1 MKKTFV
7 KAMAM
12 ALALVTVICLLA
24 SCGTKL
30 SGTYEAKA
38 LGTGASFTFKGSS
51 VTIKLSVIGFSGDG
65 VEGKYEIKD
74 DQITFTFESDDS
86 SVKEYNGTFD
96 FEKGEDYI
104 KIGVVKYTKVD

>member
-7 KAMAM
+7 KAMAL
-12 ALALVTVICLLA
+12 ALALVTVVCLVA

-38 LGTGASFTFKGSS
+38 IGTGASFTFKGSN
-51 VTIKLSVIGFSGDG
+51 VTLKLSLLGFSGDG

-74 DQITFTFESDDS
+74 NQITFTFESDDS
-86 SVKEYNGTFD
+86 DVKEYNGTFD

-104 KIGVVKYTKVD
+104 KIGPIKYTKVD